1 MVIVLHTGDWSD
13 EMKKNLFNI
22 DYNKP
27 SKAYNSCASEYKKI
41 NKKINNRKLS
51 EIKNEEVIY
60 PKNF

>member
-1 MVIVLHTGDWSD
+1 MASS

-22 DYNKP
+22 DYNKNF
-27 SKAYNSCASEYKKI
+27 KACNLCALKYKKI

-51 EIKNEEVIY
+51 EIKNEEVTY